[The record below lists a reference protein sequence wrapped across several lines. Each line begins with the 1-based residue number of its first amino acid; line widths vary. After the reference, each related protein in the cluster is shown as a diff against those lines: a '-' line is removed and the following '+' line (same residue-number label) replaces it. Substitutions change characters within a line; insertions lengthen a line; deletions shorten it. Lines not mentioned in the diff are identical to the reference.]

1 MPPIGDLPAIMNPIQ
16 SLFSY
21 MGINPRKSMSFI
33 KGLPMK
39 YYILQRARVFATL
52 LVVCMVV
59 YIMARILFDTLN

>member
-21 MGINPRKSMSFI
+21 MGINPPNSMSFI
-33 KGLPMK
+33 KGMPMK
-39 YYILQRARVFATL
+39 FYLHRARVLATL